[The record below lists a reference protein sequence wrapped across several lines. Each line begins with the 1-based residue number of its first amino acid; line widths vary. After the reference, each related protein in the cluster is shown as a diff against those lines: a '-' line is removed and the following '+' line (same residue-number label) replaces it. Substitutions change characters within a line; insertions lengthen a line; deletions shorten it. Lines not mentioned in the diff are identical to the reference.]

1 MTEFEAELKARRFVQ
16 ETGVTKVP
24 VDLSRYLERISSK
37 VSLDELDSNEAGYT
51 MATSKG
57 ALITLNTLDR
67 AARRRFTLCH
77 EIAHLVL
84 GLPSDHSHGPE
95 WSYAKRPLNEVCCDV
110 FAAELLLPVNL
121 FTNMVKDRSIDF
133 DTVDYLRVEMFASRE
148 ATASRLAATSKLACA
163 YLLSESGKIQH
174 IVRSPP
180 LRNAKAWIPRGSPL
194 PAGSAA
200 YALRT
205 GESQFGTRT
214 YSGDLWFDGWRD
226 VEMAE
231 SSVYISDYDQTLT
244 LLCCTDQDELDELSW
259 PTTAEHATDDD
270 GLLKPLDGQLEW
282 PSTRKRR

>member
-37 VSLDELDSNEAGYT
+37 VSLDDLSPNEAGYT

-57 ALITLNTLDR
+57 ALITLNALDR

-121 FTNMVKDRSIDF
+121 FTNMAKGRSIDF
-133 DTVDYLRVEMFASRE
+133 DTVDYLRVEIFASRE
-148 ATASRLAATSKLACA
+148 ATASRLAATSKFACA
-163 YLLSESGKIQH
+163 YLLSEGGKVQH
-174 IVRSPP
+174 LVRSPP
-180 LRNAKAWIPRGSPL
+180 LRAVKAWIPRGSPL

-200 YALRT
+200 YALRA
-205 GESQFGTRT
+205 GESRSGTQT
-214 YSGDLWFDGWRD
+214 YSGDLWFDGWQD
-226 VEMAE
+226 VEVAE
-231 SSVYISDYDQTLT
+231 SSVYIPDYDQTLT
-244 LLCCTDQDELDELSW
+244 LLCCTDQDELDALSR
-259 PTTAEHATDDD
+259 PTTTEHAKDDD

-282 PSTRKRR
+282 PGTRKRR